1 MLQMTSDDQ
10 SITFNCHRALN

>member
-1 MLQMTSDDQ
+1 MINQ